1 MENTESSARPTT
13 AAVGGFVIVALGL
26 PCAVFGNQFF
36 TWMVEQFGIMS
47 ASTGFLVHAGKVM
60 LFTQAVVSIITS
72 GAFFIFSHNALRP
85 VYKGWLVASVFAI
98 PAILLK
104 FLGPNDD
111 QTGSLLQIILAVV
124 AILATVFVR
133 RGEIEAWRGRS
144 LVALAVV
151 PVVVWP
157 FLLWGA
163 LGSGSDAV
171 LNLLAGLLFGLLAS
185 LLISTTTNNF
195 LLDGLG
201 ISCLLMLLGSAF
213 GYDGSQLILITIL
226 PPLGFAAAALAPSVL
241 ATTLLIGLATAFP
254 FTFFDPTEFT
264 LVLGGNEISG
274 WATNSTILVV
284 VLTLALGVILW
295 LLRKWQNR
303 PKTPAIPAVGGAV
316 TWIAAIAVFLTLG
329 QPGFYGDRLFV
340 ILKDQAD
347 LSQAY
352 TITDRTERLVY
363 VYRTLTSH
371 ADNTQADLRQMLDG
385 LGIAYKPYYLVNA
398 IEIRGGTLTRM
409 FLSSRPEVDRI
420 IASPVLRPLPSSIP
434 TSSGEA
440 SFPSGAPGWNIEM
453 IGADKVWNEFG
464 VTGQGIV
471 IGNSDTG
478 VQGDHPALQDSYRGL
493 TEGDDYNWYDPWD
506 GTTSP
511 NDQQGHGTHTTGTIV
526 GSGGIGVAP
535 GAQWIG
541 CVNLERNLGNPALY
555 LECMQFMLAPFP
567 HGGNPLTDGDPSR
580 APHVLNNS
588 WGCPPIE
595 GCDPNALKPAAD
607 ALRAAGIFVVV
618 SAGNDGPACDT
629 VNAPLA
635 LYDSVFSVGAVDYA
649 GDLAGFSSRGPVTAD
664 GSNRQKPDIAAPGV
678 EVFSS
683 MPGSTYASNSGTS
696 MAGPHVVGVVA
707 LLWSAAPELI
717 GNIDQTE
724 EILRDTAQPYNGII
738 VADGGC
744 DDLPLPNNGVGYG
757 IVDVYAAVQRALG
770 K

>member
-1 MENTESSARPTT
+1 MENTESPARPTT
-13 AAVGGFVIVALGL
+13 AAVVGFVIVALVL

-36 TWMVEQFGIMS
+36 TWFVEQFGIIS
-47 ASTGFLVHAGKVM
+47 ASTAFLVHTGKVM
-60 LFTQAVVSIITS
+60 LLVQAVVTIVTS
-72 GAFFIFSHNALRP
+72 GAFFFFSHNTLRP
-85 VYKGWLVASVFAI
+85 IYKGWLVASVFAI
-98 PAILLK
+98 PAVVLK

-111 QTGSLLQIILAVV
+111 QTGSLLQIILAIV

-144 LVALAVV
+144 LIALAVV

-163 LGSGSDAV
+163 LGSGSDAL
-171 LNLLAGLLFGLLAS
+171 LNLLAGLLFGLFAS
-185 LLISTTTNNF
+185 LLISTTSNF

-201 ISCLLMLLGSAF
+201 ILTLLTLLGSAF
-213 GYDGSQLILITIL
+213 GYDGSQLLLITVL
-226 PPLGFAAAALAPSVL
+226 PPLAFAAAALSPSVM
-241 ATTLLIGLATAFP
+241 ATTILIGLATAFP
-254 FTFFDPTEFT
+254 LMFFDPTEFT
-264 LVLGGNEISG
+264 LILGGNEISG
-274 WATNSTILVV
+274 LATNSTMLVV
-284 VLTLALGVILW
+284 VLAVILGVTLW
-295 LLRKWQNR
+295 LLRKWQGR
-303 PKTPAIPAVGGAV
+303 PKTAAIPAVGGVV
-316 TWIAAIAVFLTLG
+316 TWVAAIVVFLSLG

-347 LSQAY
+347 LSNAY

-371 ADNTQADLRQMLDG
+371 ADNTQADMRQTLDR
-385 LGIAYKPYYLVNA
+385 LGIKYKPYYLVNA
-398 IEIRGGTLTRM
+398 IEVQGGTLTRM
-409 FLSSRPEVDRI
+409 LLSARSDVDRI
-420 IASPVLRPLPSSIP
+420 IASPVLRPLPSPIP
-434 TSSGEA
+434 TSEGDI
-440 SFPSGAPGWNIEM
+440 SFPSGAPGWNVEM

-478 VQGDHPALQDSYRGL
+478 VQGNHPALHDSYRGL
-493 TEGDDYNWYDPWD
+493 NEGDDYNWYDPWA

-526 GSGGIGVAP
+526 GSSGIGVAP
-535 GAQWIG
+535 GAQWIA
-541 CVNLERNLGNPALY
+541 CVNLERNLGNPAVY
-555 LECMQFMLAPFP
+555 LECLQFMLAPFP
-567 HGGNPLTDGDPSR
+567 HDGNPFTDGDPSR

-618 SAGNDGPACDT
+618 SAGNDGPSCDT

-635 LYDSVFSVGAVDYA
+635 LYDSVFSVGAVDSE
-649 GDLAGFSSRGPVTAD
+649 GDLASFSSRGPVSAD
-664 GSNRQKPDIAAPGV
+664 GSNRLKPDIAAPGV
-678 EVFSS
+678 DVFSS
-683 MPGSTYASNSGTS
+683 MPDNTYAINSGTS

-707 LLWSAAPELI
+707 LLWSAAPDLI
-717 GNIDQTE
+717 GNIDKTE
-724 EILRDTAQPYNGII
+724 QILRDTAQSYNGI
-738 VADGGC
+738 VMQHGGC

-757 IVDVYAAVQRALG
+757 IVDVYAAVKMALG